1 MNYRFD
7 PRRGAEIHVEKPKTR
22 RRWVFVGSYIVEFY
36 VWSTLTRGVM
46 RLGDWQPWLKK
57 VPGVVA
63 VGNRFSHRLG
73 LSIVHLRIIARG
85 DDPRGYTITSNVVEE
100 DE

>member
-7 PRRGAEIHVEKPKTR
+7 PRAAAEVRIEKPRTWR
-22 RRWVFVGSYIVEFY
+22 RRLFVGSYIVEFY

-46 RLGDWQPWLKK
+46 RLADWQPWLKK

-63 VGNRFSHRLG
+63 VGNRFSYRLG

-85 DDPRGYTITSNVVEE
+85 DDPRGYRIESRVVEE